1 MERYSIQERN
11 NTFAELLTN
20 SSSKIFLEAIDQIF
34 DQENPISNVENP
46 DFADFDPEME
56 KMYDK
61 FCDSLDGDLMENN
74 GQSLIKDYSTEFDSE
89 ENSLHQSLLL
99 PKKKIFLNDFIIFDR
114 DKINE
119 TRNSVMKNYY
129 EKLEM
134 IENFA
139 NVWKDKM

>member
-61 FCDSLDGDLMENN
+61 FCDSLDEDAIGNS

-89 ENSLHQSLLL
+89 ENSFHGSMIISKRKLYVND
-99 PKKKIFLNDFIIFDR
+99 FLNVNR
-114 DKINE
+114 ENVMK
-119 TRNSVMKNYY
+119 TRNSVMKDYFNR
-129 EKLEM
+129 LEM

-139 NVWKDKM
+139 NVWRDKM

>member
-56 KMYDK
+56 KMY
-61 FCDSLDGDLMENN
+61 
-74 GQSLIKDYSTEFDSE
+74 Q
-89 ENSLHQSLLL
+89 
-99 PKKKIFLNDFIIFDR
+99 KK
-114 DKINE
+114 
-119 TRNSVMKNYY
+119 
-129 EKLEM
+129 
-134 IENFA
+134 
-139 NVWKDKM
+139 